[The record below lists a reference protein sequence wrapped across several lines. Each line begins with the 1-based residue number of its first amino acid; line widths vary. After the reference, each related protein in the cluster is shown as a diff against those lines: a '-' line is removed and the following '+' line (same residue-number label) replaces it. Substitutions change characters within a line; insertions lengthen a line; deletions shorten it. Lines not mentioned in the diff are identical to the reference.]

1 MPIQEFTM
9 QLLFLREWEIIL
21 QFMQRTIKK
30 VADEEK
36 NICIKRKVN
45 CFIKWLTQW
54 FKNLLMH
61 KQQSFTVWVLLF
73 GSFIY
78 WKSNFHRPVSLE
90 IV

>member
-36 NICIKRKVN
+36 I
-45 CFIKWLTQW
+45 
-54 FKNLLMH
+54 
-61 KQQSFTVWVLLF
+61 SA
-73 GSFIY
+73 
-78 WKSNFHRPVSLE
+78 
-90 IV
+90 